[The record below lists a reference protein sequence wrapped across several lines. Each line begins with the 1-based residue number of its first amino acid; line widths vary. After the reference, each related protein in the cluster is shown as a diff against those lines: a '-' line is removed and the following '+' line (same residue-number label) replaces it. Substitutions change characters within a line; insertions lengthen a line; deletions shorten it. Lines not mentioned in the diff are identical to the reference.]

1 MTQTMEG
8 KWCLDGSW
16 CSDAGCN
23 GAHFPNSTCSGKS
36 RGSKSPFF
44 TCLWNGVGLV
54 VLVEMDSK
62 SLQDVS
68 DQGEKCLARW
78 TS

>member
-36 RGSKSPFF
+36 RGSKSPFLTMF
-44 TCLWNGVGLV
+44 MEWCGSCGTCGDGYKVIAG
-54 VLVEMDSK
+54 
-62 SLQDVS
+62 
-68 DQGEKCLARW
+68 CI
-78 TS
+78 